1 MPDSLT
7 RRHRAAPLA
16 APLVALAGLLALPP
30 TQAAEWQ
37 HAVTPYL
44 WASGMSG
51 KAAVGTPAGPLEAD
65 VDVGFSDI
73 LRNLKLGGMVS
84 YRGERGPWVVM
95 TDAIYM
101 KLGADRQVGGNL
113 LAVDGRVEV
122 EQIALEADVGYRLSD
137 AVVAFV
143 GLRYNDIDADLR
155 VVRSGPGAG
164 NTRAAGET
172 ASWVDPVVGVT
183 AKFPLA
189 ERWSLGLRGDVG
201 GFGVGADLA
210 VQAMVSVHWQA
221 SDRVEVVG
229 GWRYLD
235 VDYEDGRDASLFRY
249 DVATSGPGIGVTF
262 RF

>member
-1 MPDSLT
+1 M
-7 RRHRAAPLA
+7 RRTHAPLLA
-16 APLVALAGLLALPP
+16 TLAGFLAVPAAH
-30 TQAAEWQ
+30 AAEWQ

-44 WASGMSG
+44 WGSGMSG
-51 KAAVGTPAGPLEAD
+51 STTVGTPLGPLEAN
-65 VDVGFSDI
+65 VDVGFDDI
-73 LRNLKLGGMVS
+73 LRNLKMGGMFS

-101 KLGADRQVGGNL
+101 KLGADRQTGGNL
-113 LAVDGRVEV
+113 LTVDARAEV
-122 EQIALEADVGYRLSD
+122 EQIALEADVGYRVSD

-155 VVRSGPGAG
+155 VARSGPGAG
-164 NTRAAGET
+164 NSRAAGET

-210 VQAMVSVHWQA
+210 WQAMVSVHWKA
-221 SDRVEVVG
+221 SNGVEVVG

-235 VDYEDGRDASLFRY
+235 VDYEDGRDANLFRY
-249 DVATSGPGIGVTF
+249 DVATSGPGLGVTF